1 MSKEKYMDYIKFVDI
16 NNKKIYDIGKRS
28 SAKILLLYL
37 AYLINPSEFHVSPEY
52 STEKVVLLLSIA
64 F

>member
-28 SAKILLLYL
+28 SAKE
-37 AYLINPSEFHVSPEY
+37 EFQEIF
-52 STEKVVLLLSIA
+52 EKIGGKVVTNLEDYIRYKYRPA
-64 F
+64 